1 VDVRGKKEQQKQKL
15 LSWRVRRLS
24 SPYSDHDGK
33 SRSSGCPPFPPL
45 FPPKTQVN
53 DPLTAFVLRYEREGE
68 LDWGFWMDVA
78 ELRLSVQRINCHS
91 MNPFLP
97 DRPYGK
103 GGAFSRRELLEMG
116 ASGRPI
122 RRSLRNFMEP
132 SYTPGLELEPTLRR
146 SPSLHGA
153 GADRIQGIRNSP
165 NGFFAHCTVQKV
177 AMASPFAIERPDN
190 QSAWGEL
197 VARLAGGDENAMAEL
212 YDRTN
217 RIVYG
222 LALRILGDPSTAED
236 ITMEVYLQVWRKA
249 AHYNP
254 QRGSVLSWLVT
265 LVRSRSIDSLRRRKA
280 RRAEFEDSVD
290 DVPGLR
296 DSRPGPELAS
306 VEAGRSRIVQRAMA
320 DLDPDQRKAIELAYF
335 SGLSHSEVALQTG
348 LPLGTVKTRIRLGM
362 LHLRRL
368 LEPYAGGL

>member
-1 VDVRGKKEQQKQKL
+1 
-15 LSWRVRRLS
+15 
-24 SPYSDHDGK
+24 
-33 SRSSGCPPFPPL
+33 
-45 FPPKTQVN
+45 
-53 DPLTAFVLRYEREGE
+53 
-68 LDWGFWMDVA
+68 
-78 ELRLSVQRINCHS
+78 
-91 MNPFLP
+91 
-97 DRPYGK
+97 
-103 GGAFSRRELLEMG
+103 MG

-132 SYTPGLELEPTLRR
+132 SYTPGLELEPALTR
-146 SPSLHGA
+146 SPSLHTA

-165 NGFFAHCTVQKV
+165 NGFFAHRTVQKV
-177 AMASPFAIERPDN
+177 AMATPFAIERPDN
-190 QSAWGEL
+190 ESAWGEL
-197 VARLAGGDENAMAEL
+197 VARLACGDENALAEL

-254 QRGSVLSWLVT
+254 QRGSVMSWLVT

-306 VEAGRSRIVQRAMA
+306 VEAARSRIVRRAMA